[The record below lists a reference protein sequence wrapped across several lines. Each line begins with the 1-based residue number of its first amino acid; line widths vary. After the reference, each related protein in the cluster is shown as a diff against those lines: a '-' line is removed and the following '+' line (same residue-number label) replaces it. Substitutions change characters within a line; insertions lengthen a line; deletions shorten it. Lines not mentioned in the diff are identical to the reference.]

1 MERRKKILL
10 VGCLLYIMYT
20 IFPLLADLIPTPV
33 WLPSIALVVLIWF
46 LYPKVLGNK
55 IFVPIVV
62 YAVVL
67 LIYVLLNHGLAV
79 GIGTVADS
87 KKFFIEMS
95 YILPPASIF
104 SVLLLLDDQELTKKL
119 TLYSFVILFISFGF
133 EYPIMRQYASVR
145 EALAQSQDVKIFG
158 LPGYSLMHAYT
169 FAVPVFCYL
178 VKMTKGARR
187 WLAIALLAV
196 LCFIIYDTFVT
207 TSLIIAL
214 MIIFFTLL
222 YNGRKQSLIA
232 MGAVSIILVVLWNA
246 GAFTPILDVLTPI
259 FEGTPVEDKLQDFQ
273 MESMG
278 MDANNGTLDVR
289 AERHSMSWNAFFS
302 NPLFGDSSMV
312 GGHSTLLDHLGG
324 MGLLAFIPFAL
335 IFWNFFKQMKIR
347 YNSAMGRTFFFVNVA
362 CSLIFLYTKAM
373 WYAECWLFFLV
384 LAPFGILAVK
394 DKIYKPL

>member
-158 LPGYSLMHAYT
+158 LPG
-169 FAVPVFCYL
+169 
-178 VKMTKGARR
+178 
-187 WLAIALLAV
+187 
-196 LCFIIYDTFVT
+196 
-207 TSLIIAL
+207 
-214 MIIFFTLL
+214 
-222 YNGRKQSLIA
+222 
-232 MGAVSIILVVLWNA
+232 
-246 GAFTPILDVLTPI
+246 
-259 FEGTPVEDKLQDFQ
+259 
-273 MESMG
+273 
-278 MDANNGTLDVR
+278 
-289 AERHSMSWNAFFS
+289 
-302 NPLFGDSSMV
+302 
-312 GGHSTLLDHLGG
+312 
-324 MGLLAFIPFAL
+324 
-335 IFWNFFKQMKIR
+335 
-347 YNSAMGRTFFFVNVA
+347 
-362 CSLIFLYTKAM
+362 
-373 WYAECWLFFLV
+373 
-384 LAPFGILAVK
+384 
-394 DKIYKPL
+394 